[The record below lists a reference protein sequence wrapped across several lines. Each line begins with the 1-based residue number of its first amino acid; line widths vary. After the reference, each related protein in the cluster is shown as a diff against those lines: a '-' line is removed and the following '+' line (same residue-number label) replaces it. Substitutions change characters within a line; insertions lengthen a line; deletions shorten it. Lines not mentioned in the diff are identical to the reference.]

1 MRILKPIVLIS
12 TFLALTTVCFAQT
25 PAAADPEKEQ
35 AQRELNAR
43 IVQTL
48 YQIISDASLLRLPQ
62 NRALVYTM
70 AGDLYWKFDEKRS
83 RDLFRSAAT
92 ELLAHNAEFEREKR
106 ESTDPYAGLFD
117 TSDVRLTALPLVAK
131 HDPEMAIQML
141 VQTRPAFVADAMLKA
156 NSPDFSSG
164 NAISFSPENQR
175 VRAEL
180 EMEQRFAFLAAD
192 ANPDRAIALIKDS
205 LARGVSNNLLQLLQK
220 LYTKDEKKAA
230 DLAGDVIRKFL
241 DTDLARKNDELNIAI
256 NFLSFMSRKDG
267 GATETDPKKKVF
279 RFTDAQ
285 AKDLANKVVDTFMQ
299 PGNSLT
305 ASTSL
310 TRAIPFLEKIVPEK
324 VSLLRQKQASYQ
336 KNAPSEFRVMQRME
350 RIYDA
355 KTTPEQIL
363 AEIPKLQS
371 APERVNAYQALT
383 NKISQIADEA
393 RAKRLID
400 QIADDAA
407 RTRAQE
413 QFDLARISRT
423 AAAGKLEDARKMVG
437 TLATRLSQIQK
448 LVSLAQQYY
457 QKGSEPDI
465 EAAND
470 LMKNARSLINE
481 TPEDEDDLAGLMEVV
496 RGYATIEPDSAF
508 RLFEPIV
515 DQMNEVIYA
524 SAVLSKYNKRSR
536 IFKNGELLLR
546 TNNGWGEIPLFKYFD
561 QIQLLGKADLERASS
576 LADRFQRADA
586 RILVK
591 LHALNGALREDKR
604 PGGQGSPAKR

>member
-48 YQIISDASLLRLPQ
+48 DQIISDASLLRLPQ

-267 GATETDPKKKVF
+267 GATETDPKKKMF